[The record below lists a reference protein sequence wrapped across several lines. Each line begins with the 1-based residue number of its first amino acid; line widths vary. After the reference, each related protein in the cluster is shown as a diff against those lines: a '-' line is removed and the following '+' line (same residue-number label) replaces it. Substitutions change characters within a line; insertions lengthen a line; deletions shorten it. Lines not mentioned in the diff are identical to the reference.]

1 MATSQA
7 IVPVPVQTVVPVP
20 NNVVINQQQPYPHT
34 DMEELTP
41 IPIPLPPED
50 SGQPPVK
57 KGRESTG
64 KWKGYDSKRVF
75 KKEWEDRYGKCY
87 GLRCWRDRC
96 LFGTGCHYGGRSGF
110 RATPRTPI
118 FKVTLKLRQMKKLI
132 VGI

>member
-7 IVPVPVQTVVPVP
+7 LVPVPVQTVVPVP
-20 NNVVINQQQPYPHT
+20 NNVVISQPQPYPNSE
-34 DMEELTP
+34 MEELTP
-41 IPIPLPPED
+41 IPIPLVDE
-50 SGQPPVK
+50 SGQPPLK

-75 KKEWEDRYGKCY
+75 KKEWEDRYGKYY
-87 GLRCWRDRC
+87 GLHCWRDRC
-96 LFGTGCHYGGRSGF
+96 LFGTGCHYGGRSGL

-118 FKVTLKLRQMKKLI
+118 FKVTLKLRQMKNLI

>member
-1 MATSQA
+1 MAATQQSL
-7 IVPVPVQTVVPVP
+7 VPVPVQTVVPVP
-20 NNVVINQQQPYPHT
+20 NNVVVNQQQPYPHT

-41 IPIPLPPED
+41 IPIPLPPQDD
-50 SGQPPVK
+50 SGQPPLK

-96 LFGTGCHYGGRSGF
+96 RFGTDCHYGGRRASG
-110 RATPRTPI
+110 RRPGRQS
-118 FKVTLKLRQMKKLI
+118 LR
-132 VGI
+132 